1 MFTDFAFYRYFQ
13 SEVKIRVNNTKKGLT
28 TLWNL
33 EKFDSKLAQ
42 MREVYQ
48 VLCTLFSTYYFS
60 VDLTLRSFS
69 FPGLLIFSMDCLLA
83 RFYTVVGHNRAY
95 RLFTYFCCDFVVVA
109 TRRQ

>member
-13 SEVKIRVNNTKKGLT
+13 SEVKIRVNNTQKGLT

-48 VLCTLFSTYYFS
+48 VLLYIVFYVLFLSCSNFAFVFLS
-60 VDLTLRSFS
+60 WFVDFLD
-69 FPGLLIFSMDCLLA
+69 GLFAC
-83 RFYTVVGHNRAY
+83 
-95 RLFTYFCCDFVVVA
+95 
-109 TRRQ
+109 